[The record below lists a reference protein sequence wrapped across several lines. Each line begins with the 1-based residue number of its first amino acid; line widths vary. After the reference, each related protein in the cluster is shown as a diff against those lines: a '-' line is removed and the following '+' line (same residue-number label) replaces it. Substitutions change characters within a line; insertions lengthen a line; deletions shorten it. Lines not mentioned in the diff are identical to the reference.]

1 MEGRTRYTGVAI
13 CAAIFVGAA
22 LWACSAD
29 APPPD
34 RTDRER
40 DSLIGQS
47 ILPGARGVRGA
58 LGASDSASARNARLD
73 SIANNP

>member
-1 MEGRTRYTGVAI
+1 MDRRTRHTG
-13 CAAIFVGAA
+13 AAILVAAA
-22 LWACSAD
+22 LWAGCSAETPD
-29 APPPD
+29 PPE

-47 ILPGARGVRGA
+47 ALPGARGVRGA
-58 LGASDSASARNARLD
+58 LAAADSASARNARLD